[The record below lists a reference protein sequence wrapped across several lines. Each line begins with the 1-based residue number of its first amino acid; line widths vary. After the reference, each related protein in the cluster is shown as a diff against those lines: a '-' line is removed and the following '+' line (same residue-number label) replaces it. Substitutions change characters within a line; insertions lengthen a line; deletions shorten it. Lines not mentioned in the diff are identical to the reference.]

1 MDIKSKNTNNEND
14 KLENIELEYTE
25 KESNKA
31 KRKKLFK
38 GIKHERSI
46 FYILT
51 LVLLTTTILA
61 GLEIKDNLRFV
72 IPDRI
77 YTQTQV
83 ADNINTYTS
92 LIRDYSLYYKSDKY
106 VKNESNITQ
115 NDINICKQEL
125 QDKANSDY
133 IDFRESKY
141 VDSDFNSLSYEQ
153 QEKILEEERKKID
166 EKYTL
171 SDEELKEYILNR
183 KSNSSN
189 ELYNK
194 INSYVNLEFRAY
206 DKLNDIWI
214 GGEELDLTKFKKD
227 SSRYFKEINIDYNGN
242 IIEKEYANGREI
254 DRDSAI
260 NKFIDNYSYGS
271 RYFVYSI
278 ESKVITMEDN
288 ITGNSNN
295 HNITIYIWM
304 PKNIKSGDVV
314 YESFEQVSKNIN
326 SFYGSVITFIFSLVL
341 LIICLLYLDKYRYKS
356 KEVEKIINKVKD
368 YPIEYKIGISI
379 VAWMLWNSGSSI
391 YYDSNNYIRRLN
403 LSSIIWGTV
412 VIIICYLLIRVLIV
426 NYHEETLLKNN
437 LTTKAWDYLRDVM
450 NRGSIIRTFVIMI
463 AIYILS
469 GLVLLFLSAWLW
481 IWPIGILI
489 GIILTIV
496 YIIMLIKDLVYLDK
510 IMVGAKA
517 ASEGKLNYKIDEK
530 GRGHLR
536 ELAHDINNIKDGLKK
551 SVENEMKSENM
562 KTELITNVS
571 HDLKTPLTSIIN
583 YIDLLK
589 RENIEPENARD
600 YVNILDKKS
609 QRLKILIEDLFEASK
624 AASGAMELNISRIDI
639 GQLLKQALGE
649 NDERFKDNNLEVKL
663 NIPDDK
669 IFINGDGKRLY
680 RVFENLISNIVKYS
694 LSNTRVYINMFK
706 ESDEVIIVMKNIS
719 AYELSFDTNEIT
731 NRFKRGDASRS
742 TEGSGL
748 GLAIAKSI
756 VELHNGSFKIEA
768 DGDLFK
774 SIIKL
779 K

>member
-1 MDIKSKNTNNEND
+1 MDTKSKNINND
-14 KLENIELEYTE
+14 KENKLDIE
-25 KESNKA
+25 KEKSNI
-31 KRKKLFK
+31 RKLFK
-38 GIKHERSI
+38 NKDSTQYII
-46 FYILT
+46 YILT
-51 LVLLTTTILA
+51 VITLVTTILS
-61 GLEIKDNLRFV
+61 GLEVKDNLIYV

-83 ADNINTYTS
+83 AEKIYDYTK
-92 LIRDYSLYYKSDKY
+92 LAQNYSLYYKSSTYTENKDNITKNDIEICKAELQSKADNEYEEYRNDKY
-106 VKNESNITQ
+106 
-115 NDINICKQEL
+115 ND
-125 QDKANSDY
+125 S
-133 IDFRESKY
+133 S
-141 VDSDFNSLSYEQ
+141 FNNLTYEQ
-153 QEKILEEERKKID
+153 QEKILNEEQEKIN

-171 SDEELKEYILNR
+171 SDEEMTEYVLNR
-183 KSNSSN
+183 KSNSSKDLN
-189 ELYNK
+189 NK
-194 INSYVNLEFRAY
+194 IKSYVNLNFRAY

-214 GGEELDLTKFKKD
+214 GGDEIDVDAIKKD

-242 IIEKEYANGREI
+242 LIEKIYVNGKEI
-254 DRDSAI
+254 NRNNALT
-260 NKFIDNYSYGS
+260 KFIDNYSYGS
-271 RYFVYSI
+271 KYFGYTSTETNYSS
-278 ESKVITMEDN
+278 EEK
-288 ITGNSNN
+288 
-295 HNITIYIWM
+295 HNLTLYIWM
-304 PKNIKSGDVV
+304 PKELQSGDVV
-314 YESFEQVSKNIN
+314 YESFTEVQKNVN
-326 SFYGSVITFIFSLVL
+326 SFYLSCTLFVVFFVL
-341 LIICLLYLDKYRYKS
+341 LIVCILYLAKNNKRS
-356 KEVEKIINKVKD
+356 SLIEGIINKFKV
-368 YPIEYKIGISI
+368 YPIEYNIG
-379 VAWMLWNSGSSI
+379 VAILAWIIWNNGLRI
-391 YYDSNNYIRRLN
+391 YYSSNNYIRRLN
-403 LSSIIWGTV
+403 FSSIIWGIIV
-412 VIIICYLLIRVLIV
+412 VIIYYFLIRIIIA
-426 NYHEETLLKNN
+426 NYNEGTLFKNN
-437 LTTKAWDYLRDVM
+437 ITIKIWNYLSDVM
-450 NRGSIIRTFVIMI
+450 NRGSIIRTFVIMTTLYVSI
-463 AIYILS
+463 
-469 GLVLLFLSAWLW
+469 GLLLFFLSAMFY
-481 IWPIGILI
+481 IWPIGLAV
-489 GIILTIV
+489 GLVLTII
-496 YIIMLIKDLVYLDK
+496 YIVMLIKDLVYLDK

-517 ASEGKLNYKIDEK
+517 AAEGKLNYKIDEK

-609 QRLKILIEDLFEASK
+609 QRLKVLIEDLFEASK
-624 AASGAMELNISRIDI
+624 AASGAMELNIAKIDI

-649 NDERFKDNNLEVKL
+649 NDERFKDNRLEVKL

-669 IFINGDGKRLY
+669 IFIDGDGKRLY

-706 ESDEVIIVMKNIS
+706 ENDEVNIVMKNIS

>member
-1 MDIKSKNTNNEND
+1 MDTKSKSINKEKENKSDIKKEKN
-14 KLENIELEYTE
+14 NI
-25 KESNKA
+25 
-31 KRKKLFK
+31 RKLFK
-38 GIKHERSI
+38 NKDSTQYII
-46 FYILT
+46 YILT
-51 LVLLTTTILA
+51 VITLVTTILS
-61 GLEIKDNLRFV
+61 GLEVKDNLIYV

-83 ADNINTYTS
+83 AEKIYDYTN
-92 LIRDYSLYYKSDKY
+92 LAQNYSLYYKSSTYTDDK
-106 VKNESNITQ
+106 NNITQ
-115 NDINICKQEL
+115 NDIEICKAEL
-125 QDKANSDY
+125 QSKADNEYEEYRNDKYN
-133 IDFRESKY
+133 
-141 VDSDFNSLSYEQ
+141 DSSFNNLTYEQ
-153 QEKILEEERKKID
+153 QEKILNEEQEKIN

-171 SDEELKEYILNR
+171 SDEEMTEYVLNR
-183 KSNSSN
+183 KSNSSKDLN
-189 ELYNK
+189 NK
-194 INSYVNLEFRAY
+194 IKSYVNLNFRAY
-206 DKLNDIWI
+206 DKLNDLWI
-214 GGEELDLTKFKKD
+214 GGNEIDPSKVRAT
-227 SSRYFKEINIDYNGN
+227 SRYFKEINIDYNGN
-242 IIEKEYANGREI
+242 IIEKIYVNGKEI
-254 DRDSAI
+254 DKNNALNR
-260 NKFIDNYSYGS
+260 FVDNYSYGS
-271 RYFVYSI
+271 RYIGYSSY
-278 ESKVITMEDN
+278 ETTSNTERSYYDYNNEDK
-288 ITGNSNN
+288 
-295 HNITIYIWM
+295 HNVTLYIWM
-304 PKNIKSGDVV
+304 PKELQSGDVV
-314 YESFEQVSKNIN
+314 YESFTEVQKNVN
-326 SFYGSVITFIFSLVL
+326 SFYLSCTLFVVFFVL
-341 LIICLLYLDKYRYKS
+341 LIVCILYLAKNNKRS
-356 KEVEKIINKVKD
+356 SLIEGIINKFKV
-368 YPIEYKIGISI
+368 YPIEYNIG
-379 VAWMLWNSGSSI
+379 VAILAWIIWNNGLRI
-391 YYDSNNYIRRLN
+391 YYSSNNYIRRLN
-403 LSSIIWGTV
+403 FSSIIWGIIV
-412 VIIICYLLIRVLIV
+412 VIIYYFLIRIIIA
-426 NYHEETLLKNN
+426 NYNEGTLFKNN
-437 LTTKAWDYLRDVM
+437 ITIKIWNYLSDVM
-450 NRGSIIRTFVIMI
+450 NRGSIIRTFVIMTTLYVSI
-463 AIYILS
+463 
-469 GLVLLFLSAWLW
+469 GLLLFFLSAMFY
-481 IWPIGILI
+481 IWPIGIVA
-489 GIILTIV
+489 GIILTII

-609 QRLKILIEDLFEASK
+609 QRLKVLIEDLFEASK

-649 NDERFKDNNLEVKL
+649 NDERFKDNRLEVKL

-694 LSNTRVYINMFK
+694 LSNTRVYIDMFK
-706 ESDEVIIVMKNIS
+706 ENDEVTIVMKNIS

>member
-1 MDIKSKNTNNEND
+1 MDTKSKSINN
-14 KLENIELEYTE
+14 E
-25 KESNKA
+25 KESKLDI
-31 KRKKLFK
+31 KKEKNNIKKSFK
-38 GIKHERSI
+38 NNTNTQFII
-46 FYILT
+46 YILT
-51 LVLLTTTILA
+51 VITLVTTILS
-61 GLEIKDNLRFV
+61 GLEVKDNLIYV
-72 IPDRI
+72 IPERI

-83 ADNINTYTS
+83 AEKIYDYTN
-92 LIRDYSLYYKSDKY
+92 LAQNYSLYYKSSTYTDN
-106 VKNESNITQ
+106 KNNITQ
-115 NDINICKQEL
+115 NDIQICKAEL
-125 QDKANSDY
+125 QSKADDEYEEYRNDKYN
-133 IDFRESKY
+133 
-141 VDSDFNSLSYEQ
+141 DSSFNNLTYEQ
-153 QEKILEEERKKID
+153 QEKILNEEREKIN

-171 SDEELKEYILNR
+171 SDEEMTEYVLNR
-183 KSNSSN
+183 KSNSASDLN
-189 ELYNK
+189 NK
-194 INSYVNLEFRAY
+194 IKSYANLNFRAY

-214 GGEELDLTKFKKD
+214 GGDEIDVDAIKKD

-242 IIEKEYANGREI
+242 LIEKIYVNGKEI
-254 DRDSAI
+254 ERNNALTR
-260 NKFIDNYSYGS
+260 FIDNYSYGS
-271 RYFVYSI
+271 RFFGYISTEINY
-278 ESKVITMEDN
+278 
-288 ITGNSNN
+288 NSEEK
-295 HNITIYIWM
+295 HNLTLYIWM
-304 PKNIKSGDVV
+304 PTEIQSGDVV
-314 YESFEQVSKNIN
+314 YESFIEVQKNVN
-326 SFYGSVITFIFSLVL
+326 SFYLSCILFIVFFIL
-341 LIICLLYLDKYRYKS
+341 LIVCILYLAKNNKKS
-356 KEVEKIINKVKD
+356 LLIEGIVNKFKV
-368 YPIEYKIGISI
+368 YPIEYNIG
-379 VAWMLWNSGSSI
+379 VAMLAWIIWNNGLRI
-391 YYDSNNYIRRLN
+391 YNNSNNYIRRLN
-403 LSSIIWGTV
+403 FSSIIWGIIVV
-412 VIIICYLLIRVLIV
+412 VIYYLLIRIIISKY
-426 NYHEETLLKNN
+426 NEGTLFKNN
-437 LTTKAWDYLRDVM
+437 ITIKIWNSLSDVM

-463 AIYILS
+463 ALYILS
-469 GLVLLFLSAWLW
+469 GLALLFLSAWLW
-481 IWPIGILI
+481 IWPIGLAV
-489 GIILTIV
+489 GLVLTII
-496 YIIMLIKDLVYLDK
+496 YIVMLIKDLVYLDK

-517 ASEGKLNYKIDEK
+517 AAEGKLNYKIDEK

-609 QRLKILIEDLFEASK
+609 QRLKVLIEDLFEASK
-624 AASGAMELNISRIDI
+624 AASGAMELNIYRIDI

-649 NDERFKDNNLEVKL
+649 NDERFSDNRLEVKL

-669 IFINGDGKRLY
+669 IFIDGDGKRLY

-694 LSNTRVYINMFK
+694 LSNTRVYIDMFK
-706 ESDEVIIVMKNIS
+706 ENDEVIIVMKNIS